1 MHKSKLWVSEAF
13 RNEQVTLDGETRSV
27 TEWCSIKGV
36 AVELVYSRRKRFTS
50 WKDSFRPPTKLKDN
64 PYTKNHSVAAKD
76 ALALREQKLK
86 EKAGA

>member
-1 MHKSKLWVSEAF
+1 M
-13 RNEQVTLDGETRSV
+13 DGETRSV

-36 AVELVYSRRKRFTS
+36 TVELVYSRRKRFTS
-50 WKDSFRPPTKLKDN
+50 WVDSFRPPTKLKDN

-86 EKAGA
+86 DKAGE